1 MNYRYLSEA
10 HRELDRQIG
19 IYEEKDAGL
28 GLEFLDEIESTISR
42 VMELPKAWTEIETGI
57 RRCLTNRFPYGVLYH
72 FLEDKQEILIVA
84 IMHTR
89 QQPGY
94 WESRKF

>member
-10 HRELDRQIG
+10 RSELDRQIG
-19 IYEEKDAGL
+19 IYEEKDIGL

-42 VMELPKAWTEIETGI
+42 VLELPKAWTEIEIGI
-57 RRCLTNRFPYGVLYH
+57 RRCLTNRFPFGLVYAYREV
-72 FLEDKQEILIVA
+72 EKEILIVA

-89 QQPGY
+89 QEPGY
-94 WESRKF
+94 WKSRKF